1 MLKDGNVRYDVKLA
15 VPGVSCGGGRI
26 YSFSSEGAWNVIVEV
41 LSFNSFLVTRVRVLC
56 RGTALSV
63 KRLFRF
69 FLVSFEPL
77 YGFVNATSISF
88 SYDCCGSRACRL
100 ITC

>member
-1 MLKDGNVRYDVKLA
+1 MERH
-15 VPGVSCGGGRI
+15 RR
-26 YSFSSEGAWNVIVEV
+26 SFI
-41 LSFNSFLVTRVRVLC
+41 FNSFLVARVRVLC

-69 FLVSFEPL
+69 LMVSFEL
-77 YGFVNATSISF
+77 LNGFVNATSISF
-88 SYDCCGSRACRL
+88 SIDCCGSRACRL